1 MLKINCVLRQV
12 AIVGM
17 DLKAQLA
24 CHYRSPHVRCVVRT
38 RVLCQA
44 GRCHPADTM
53 RERDDVL
60 VWLMMRAPLWVVA
73 CVCRLLRDAE

>member
-38 RVLCQA
+38 RVLCQD
-44 GRCHPADTM
+44 GRCRAVDGG
-53 RERDDVL
+53 RGEIVA
-60 VWLMMRAPLWVVA
+60 WLCERAPLWIVVL
-73 CVCRLLRDAE
+73 VCTLLRA